1 MRWFV
6 MHVHDRAD
14 DDPREEAYVYVPGIA
29 KTVFPV
35 PIDDLAKWFEG
46 FDRVLDELGTEQRCA
61 VCETVLPDP
70 AAAEQFSGRG

>member
-1 MRWFV
+1 MRWYV
-6 MHVHDRAD
+6 MHVHDAAG

-35 PIDDLAKWFEG
+35 PIDGLAAAFAA
-46 FDRVLDELGTEQRCA
+46 FDQALEELGDAQRCA
-61 VCETVLPDP
+61 ACDAVLPDP